1 MMIAFVS
8 SPYTH
13 PDAAI
18 QDDRATAA
26 GDFSAWLWR
35 ERGLIV
41 VSPIAHWHWIAK
53 RNHLPGNAMAWAEWN
68 RAFVGVSHTVFVL
81 CLPGWKDSQGIA
93 MEIEWAKHY
102 GIPVKYAKRVGNTYA
117 IADAADV

>member
-13 PDAAI
+13 PDPAI

-53 RNHLPGNAMAWAEWN
+53 RNHLPG
-68 RAFVGVSHTVFVL
+68 
-81 CLPGWKDSQGIA
+81 IA
-93 MEIEWAKHY
+93 MEVEWAKHY
-102 GIPVKYAKRVGNTYA
+102 GIPIKYAKRVGNTYA